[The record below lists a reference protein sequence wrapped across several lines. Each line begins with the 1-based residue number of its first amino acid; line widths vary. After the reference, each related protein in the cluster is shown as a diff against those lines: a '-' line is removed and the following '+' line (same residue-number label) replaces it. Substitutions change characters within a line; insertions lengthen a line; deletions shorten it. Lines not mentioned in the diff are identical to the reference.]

1 MSRSLLDN
9 RPLTESVDGARL
21 LYRNSTVFY
30 EGAVEDP
37 AMDEFS
43 NLHDGKYPNVP
54 LELPYASVNGLN
66 KNVDKVLAYS
76 DTRNRFSVT

>member
-9 RPLTESVDGARL
+9 WDMKKSVDGARL

-37 AMDEFS
+37 AMEEFS
-43 NLHDGKYPNVP
+43 TLHGKYPTVP
-54 LELPYASVNGLN
+54 LELPYASVNGLD

-76 DTRNRFSVT
+76 DIRNQFSVT